1 MPRTKECSCDRQI
14 FNSNAIEFV
23 INGSRIE
30 LQCHR
35 CDGLVR
41 WWNED
46 TKKVT
51 PSRRAWS
58 IEECSSMR

>member
-1 MPRTKECSCDRQI
+1 MPRTKECSCDRRI

-46 TKKVT
+46 GGMKILKRSH
-51 PSRRAWS
+51 PLDAHGP
-58 IEECSSMR
+58 